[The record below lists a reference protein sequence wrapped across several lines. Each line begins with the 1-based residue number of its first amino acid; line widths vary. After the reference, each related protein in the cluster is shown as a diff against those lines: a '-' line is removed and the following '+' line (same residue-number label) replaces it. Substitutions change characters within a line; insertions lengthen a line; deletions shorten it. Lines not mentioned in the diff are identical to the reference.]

1 MFATS
6 AQTSQ
11 GTDLRSSGRS
21 DLVDVVRAQD
31 RVVRQRAAAVQ
42 QLQDQVESLTAQAAP
57 GSAEVA
63 RLRAEAARLAP
74 TVGTQAVT
82 GPSLSVS
89 LDDAHRTA
97 ASLPDRSEPVCA
109 DTAGSDLQ
117 DRLAAALAH
126 LGASQRTIVVL
137 RYWESRS
144 EAEVAQMLNVSR
156 GTVKSQGSRGLARL
170 RELLAADD
178 LRVPSKGEQT

>member
-1 MFATS
+1 
-6 AQTSQ
+6 
-11 GTDLRSSGRS
+11 
-21 DLVDVVRAQD
+21 
-31 RVVRQRAAAVQ
+31 VVRQRAAAVQ

-117 DRLAAALAH
+117 DRLAAGAGPPWRFPAHDRGPAL
-126 LGASQRTIVVL
+126 LGIQV
-137 RYWESRS
+137 
-144 EAEVAQMLNVSR
+144 R
-156 GTVKSQGSRGLARL
+156 G
-170 RELLAADD
+170 
-178 LRVPSKGEQT
+178 